1 MKYGQVNHE
10 AAMLTKPA
18 SIVSV
23 VATHHHMFRPRK
35 REINLRKKNRKA
47 IFTEKMTSHQMFCAK
62 FCFLETLGISPSRWN
77 ARSFS
82 KPWKT
87 SWIKAYMAGSVAYI
101 RPVTAQRHTTAKSR
115 M

>member
-1 MKYGQVNHE
+1 
-10 AAMLTKPA
+10 MLTKPA

-23 VATHHHMFRPRK
+23 VATHHHMFRPRT

-47 IFTEKMTSHQMFCAK
+47 SLTEKMTSHQIFCAA
-62 FCFLETLGISPSRWN
+62 FCCLETLGISANRSN
-77 ARSFS
+77 ARLFS

-87 SWIKAYMAGSVAYI
+87 IWIKAYMNGSVAYV